1 METLIEVKN
10 LTKDYGQGRGVF
22 NVSFHVKKGECFGF
36 LGPNGAGKSTTIRHI
51 MGFSIPDSGETL
63 LRGYGSD
70 TKREKLMYKVA
81 YVPGEVA
88 MPKNLT
94 GQEIIDEQIKLKK
107 VKDLTK
113 LNYLMNY
120 FEVDPK
126 LEAKDMSLGMKRK
139 IALVCAFSDDPDIII
154 LDEPSS
160 GLDIDMQAK
169 FIDYILELKKEGK
182 TILLS
187 SHMFSEVDACCDR
200 IAIIKDGK
208 IVSNFDSN
216 ELKHKSRKE
225 YILTMKSMADMDKLI
240 KSLIENKYEYTI
252 LDKEKFQLS
261 IYSYDQN
268 VNEFISLLSNFD
280 IEDFRE
286 KKETLEEFFMSFYK
300 EDLNYASI

>member
-22 NVSFHVKKGECFGF
+22 NVSFSVNKGECFGF

-63 LRGYGSD
+63 LRGYSRNES
-70 TKREKLMYKVA
+70 REKIMHKVA

-107 VKDLTK
+107 VKDLSK

-208 IVSNFDSN
+208 IVSNFNASD
-216 ELKHKSRKE
+216 LKHNSRKKYNIKFKTNDE
-225 YILTMKSMADMDKLI
+225 ALNIYTKLQNANYECEINENLIDVYVYDVKINDFMKIINGGKIIDF
-240 KSLIENKYEYTI
+240 
-252 LDKEKFQLS
+252 KET
-261 IYSYDQN
+261 
-268 VNEFISLLSNFD
+268 E
-280 IEDFRE
+280 
-286 KKETLEEFFMSFYK
+286 ETLEEFFMKFYK
-300 EDLNYASI
+300 EELNYASI

>member
-22 NVSFHVKKGECFGF
+22 DVSFHVNKGECFGY

-94 GQEIIDEQIKLKK
+94 GQEIIDEQIKLKH

-113 LNYLMNY
+113 LNYLMDY

-208 IVSNFDSN
+208 IVSNFDSS

-225 YILTMKSMADMDKLI
+225 YLITLKNQEDMDKFT
-240 KSLIENKYEYTI
+240 KKMDEMKYDYTCI
-252 LDKEKFQLS
+252 DKEKFIIS
-261 IYSYDQN
+261 VYAYDKTI
-268 VNEFISLLSNFD
+268 NEFIKTLTEFD
-280 IEDFRE
+280 LDDFKE

>member
-22 NVSFHVKKGECFGF
+22 DVSFHVNKGECFGF

-94 GQEIIDEQIKLKK
+94 GQEIIDEQIKLKH

-113 LNYLMNY
+113 LNYLMDY

-208 IVSNFDSN
+208 IVSNFDSA

-225 YILTMKSMADMDKLI
+225 YLITFKDQENMDKFHKLMDE
-240 KSLIENKYEYTI
+240 LKYEYVVLDNEKYTI
-252 LDKEKFQLS
+252 SVYAYDKT
-261 IYSYDQN
+261 I
-268 VNEFISLLSNFD
+268 NEFIDLLTEFEL
-280 IEDFRE
+280 EDFRE

>member
-22 NVSFHVKKGECFGF
+22 DVSFHVNKGECFGF

-94 GQEIIDEQIKLKK
+94 GEEIIEEQVKLKK
-107 VKDLTK
+107 VKDLNK
-113 LNYLMNY
+113 LKYLIDY

-169 FIDYILELKKEGK
+169 FIDYILQLKSEGK

-200 IAIIKDGK
+200 IAIIKDGR
-208 IVSNFDSN
+208 IVSNFNSSD
-216 ELKHKSRKE
+216 LKHKSRKE
-225 YILTMKSMADMDKLI
+225 YFITLENAEEANKLFQ
-240 KSLIENKYEYTI
+240 KLNESNYESSFDSTRKNTVQVFAY
-252 LDKEKFQLS
+252 DES
-261 IYSYDQN
+261 I
-268 VNEFISLLSNFD
+268 NEFMNIITQFE
-280 IEDFRE
+280 IVDFQE

>member
-22 NVSFHVKKGECFGF
+22 DVSFYVKKGECFGF

-51 MGFSIPDSGETL
+51 MGFSIPDKGETL
-63 LRGYGSD
+63 FRGLGSD
-70 TKREKLMYKVA
+70 TKREDLMYKVA

-88 MPKNLT
+88 MPLNLT
-94 GQEIIDEQIKLKK
+94 GQEIIDEQIALKG
-107 VKDLTK
+107 VKDLSR
-113 LNYLMNY
+113 LNYLMEY
-120 FEVDPK
+120 FEVDPT

-139 IALVCAFSDDPDIII
+139 IALVCAFSDDPDIVI

-169 FIDYILELKKEGK
+169 FIDYILELKKQGK

-200 IAIIKDGK
+200 IAIIKDGH
-208 IVSNFDSN
+208 IVANFDSAS
-216 ELKHKSRKE
+216 LKHNSRKE
-225 YILTMKSMADMDKLI
+225 YFVYFNNIDDLNNFIANVNNL
-240 KSLIENKYEYTI
+240 NYECKVDRDNLMVDIYT
-252 LDKEKFQLS
+252 
-261 IYSYDQN
+261 YDDTI
-268 VNEFISLLSNFD
+268 NEFIKILAKSKVK
-280 IEDFRE
+280 DFKE

-300 EDLNYASI
+300 EDLKYESI